1 MAARRR
7 RGRSAARAQQ
17 REQVRRIG
25 VLMNLAAD
33 DPESPARL
41 AAFLQGLEQLGW
53 TDGRNVRIDTRWG
66 GGNADQFRGH
76 AAELVGLAPDVILAV
91 SSPAVSA
98 LAQVTR
104 TVPIVF
110 VQVGDPVGSG
120 FVASLARPRGNAT
133 GFIVVRIRH
142 EREMA
147 GATQADRAAH
157 DESGGPSRSRR
168 RLRDR
173 PVRRASIRGT
183 VAGRGA
189 ESGRRAATLARSS
202 VPSRHSRTG
211 RMAA

>member
-1 MAARRR
+1 MSGMRRR
-7 RGRSAARAQQ
+7 EFMAVLGGAAAAWPPAARAQE
-17 REQVRRIG
+17 REKVRRIG

-104 TVPIVF
+104 TLPIVF
-110 VQVGDPVGSG
+110 LQVGDPVGSG

-133 GFIVVRIRH
+133 GFMLFEYGMSAKWLELLKQIAPRIRP
-142 EREMA
+142 A
-147 GATQADRAAH
+147 VP
-157 DESGGPSRSRR
+157 SGGRS
-168 RLRDR
+168 
-173 PVRRASIRGT
+173 
-183 VAGRGA
+183 
-189 ESGRRAATLARSS
+189 
-202 VPSRHSRTG
+202 
-211 RMAA
+211 

>member
-1 MAARRR
+1 MRQTACARRFLAAMIGGGTWEGAHVR
-7 RGRSAARAQQ
+7 HEAAGVHGRSGGAAAAWPLAARAQE
-17 REQVRRIG
+17 REKVRRIG

-104 TVPIVF
+104 TLPIVF
-110 VQVGDPVGSG
+110 LQVGDPVGSG

-133 GFIVVRIRH
+133 GFMLFEYGMSAKWLELLKQIAPRIRP
-142 EREMA
+142 A
-147 GATQADRAAH
+147 VP
-157 DESGGPSRSRR
+157 SGGRS
-168 RLRDR
+168 
-173 PVRRASIRGT
+173 
-183 VAGRGA
+183 
-189 ESGRRAATLARSS
+189 
-202 VPSRHSRTG
+202 
-211 RMAA
+211 